1 MKLTGTVSLRDLEG
15 GVWVLEGDDGRTYEI
30 VGGDRRLRTKGQRIQ
45 VEGEVDA
52 GAASLAMVGPVLKV
66 KSYRPLR

>member
-15 GVWVLEGDDGRTYEI
+15 GVWVLEGDDGRTYQI

-45 VEGEVDA
+45 VEGDLDPD
-52 GAASLAMVGPVLKV
+52 AASFAMVGPVLRV
-66 KSYRPLR
+66 KNYRTLS